1 MDDEQLYIEVPASTV
16 NYVNRILE
24 GYEYLG
30 ILTTINAKR
39 ATCVVHTT
47 KDTRPLAIEVLKSID
62 DVPVKI
68 LRNVRRQNRRQAV
81 RLQISRLEALHFS
94 DYSFKGCVNHL
105 MFTQPL
111 NVWILIYMPLRV
123 STSSDS

>member
-1 MDDEQLYIEVPASTV
+1 MDDEQLYIEVPASAV

-30 ILTTINAKR
+30 ILTTINAER

-62 DVPVKI
+62 DVPGKI
-68 LRNVRRQNRRQAV
+68 LRNRE
-81 RLQISRLEALHFS
+81 EAE
-94 DYSFKGCVNHL
+94 
-105 MFTQPL
+105 
-111 NVWILIYMPLRV
+111 
-123 STSSDS
+123 

>member
-1 MDDEQLYIEVPASTV
+1 MDDEQLYIEVPASAV

-30 ILTTINAKR
+30 ILTTINAER

-47 KDTRPLAIEVLKSID
+47 NDTRPLAIEVLKSID

-68 LRNVRRQNRRQAV
+68 LRNRE
-81 RLQISRLEALHFS
+81 EAE
-94 DYSFKGCVNHL
+94 
-105 MFTQPL
+105 
-111 NVWILIYMPLRV
+111 
-123 STSSDS
+123 

>member
-1 MDDEQLYIEVPASTV
+1 MDDEQLYIEVPASAV
-16 NYVNRILE
+16 NYNYVNRILE

-68 LRNVRRQNRRQAV
+68 LRNRE
-81 RLQISRLEALHFS
+81 EAE
-94 DYSFKGCVNHL
+94 
-105 MFTQPL
+105 
-111 NVWILIYMPLRV
+111 
-123 STSSDS
+123 